1 MDRRQAENV
10 IPNGDLI
17 SAFDEEASAN
27 AADGFSGKR
36 TARYFRPVRERNVF
50 SSK

>member
-1 MDRRQAENV
+1 MTEYA

-17 SAFDEEASAN
+17 SAFDEEAPVN
-27 AADGFSGKR
+27 AVDGPSGETNSEKLP
-36 TARYFRPVRERNVF
+36 PVRERNVF